1 MQLDRQDKAQ
11 TLRSKTSLRIR
22 YEVQAERI
30 KQEIGD
36 LERIRQRLGLSKR
49 KVCQLLLIDP
59 STWTRWT
66 NFSGAKPPP
75 HIYRML
81 QWYLILQEQHPQ
93 MHSDYWLRS
102 YTNQTQ
108 DAEQIEQGKRILE
121 LENKIQAFEKQ
132 SKKQVYVLAVLS
144 LCLLL
149 AVSSLILMM
158 E

>member
-1 MQLDRQDKAQ
+1 
-11 TLRSKTSLRIR
+11 
-22 YEVQAERI
+22 
-30 KQEIGD
+30 
-36 LERIRQRLGLSKR
+36 
-49 KVCQLLLIDP
+49 
-59 STWTRWT
+59 
-66 NFSGAKPPP
+66 
-75 HIYRML
+75 
-81 QWYLILQEQHPQ
+81 